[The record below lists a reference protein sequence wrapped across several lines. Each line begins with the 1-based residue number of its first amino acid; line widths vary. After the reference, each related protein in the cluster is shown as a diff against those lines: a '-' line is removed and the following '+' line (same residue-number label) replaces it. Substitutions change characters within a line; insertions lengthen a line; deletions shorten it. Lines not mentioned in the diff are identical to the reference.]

1 MTKAIITKEQAKA
14 IEYLRTT
21 VPYYD
26 TDEKLI
32 ISHAETLMP
41 KGHGS
46 ESTWGPQ
53 SAALNGMPLSTFSR
67 AILNG
72 YEIEKTPEEEV
83 AALYHAY
90 GNIFE
95 TFDEGVQFGIK
106 QTLSRLG
113 IKVKGVND

>member
-1 MTKAIITKEQAKA
+1 MTKAIITREQAKA
-14 IEYLRTT
+14 IEYLRTS

-53 SAALNGMPLSTFSR
+53 TAALNGMPLSTFSR

-72 YEIEKTPEEEV
+72 YEIEKTPEDEV

-90 GNIFE
+90 SNIFE
-95 TFDEGVQFGIK
+95 DFDEGVQFGVK
-106 QTLSRLG
+106 QTLIKLG
-113 IKVKGVND
+113 ITVEGVS